1 MLDHV
6 SLRVADYERSK
17 KFYVA
22 ALAPLGLTLAME
34 SASSGAG
41 FRRDGIPGF
50 LVKKGEPR
58 GSGDAATPVEPGSCG
73 GPAVH
78 VAFAGADRAAVDAF
92 YQAALA
98 AGARD
103 NGAPSVRPQYH
114 ANYYGAFVLDPDG
127 YNIEAV
133 CHRAE

>member
-1 MLDHV
+1 MLDHI

-17 KFYVA
+17 KFYTA
-22 ALAPLGLTLAME
+22 ALAPLGFTFAME

-50 LVKKGEPR
+50 WVKQGEPH
-58 GSGDAATPVEPGSCG
+58 GPGDAAEEPGSCG
-73 GPAVH
+73 GPAIH
-78 VAFAGADRAAVDAF
+78 VAFASRDRAGVDAF
-92 YQAALA
+92 HRAALA

-103 NGAPSVRPQYH
+103 NGAPALRPQYH

>member
-22 ALAPLGLTLAME
+22 ALTPLGFTLAME

-50 LVKKGEPR
+50 WVKQGEPR
-58 GSGDAATPVEPGSCG
+58 SPGNAADPVEPGSCG
-73 GPAVH
+73 GPAIH
-78 VAFAGADRAAVDAF
+78 VAFASVDRAAVDAF
-92 YQAALA
+92 HRAALA

-103 NGAPSVRPQYH
+103 NGAPSLRPQYH

>member
-6 SLRVADYERSK
+6 SLRIADYERSK
-17 KFYVA
+17 QFYIA

-34 SASSGAG
+34 TATSGAG
-41 FRRDGIPGF
+41 FRRDGIPVF
-50 LVKKGEPR
+50 WIRQGEPR
-58 GSGDAATPVEPGSCG
+58 SSGDAATPMEPGSCG

-78 VAFAGADRAAVDAF
+78 VAFAGNDRATVDAF
-92 YQAALA
+92 YQAAIA

-103 NGAPSVRPQYH
+103 NGAPALRPQYH

-133 CHRAE
+133 CHRPA